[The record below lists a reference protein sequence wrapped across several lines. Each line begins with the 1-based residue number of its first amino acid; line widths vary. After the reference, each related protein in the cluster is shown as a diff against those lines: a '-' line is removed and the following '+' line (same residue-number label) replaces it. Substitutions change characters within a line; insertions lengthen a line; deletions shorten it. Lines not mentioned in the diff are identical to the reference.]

1 MAMTRL
7 TVPANAL
14 MEVDPGLETQ
24 LRFPEEGRPLL
35 VSVRLTRVP
44 PPRRRSPGL
53 AIALVA
59 ASLGTC
65 VGALIGFNAAT
76 SAAQRNIAEARLD
89 ARPGVPQEQSAV
101 PPRRAPS
108 SVVEPGSAMPPTTRP
123 PAPVVRPDGGA
134 GSAGRDPFR
143 LTQ

>member
-14 MEVDPGLETQ
+14 MEVDPSLETQ

-35 VSVRLTRVP
+35 VSVRPTRVP
-44 PPRRRSPGL
+44 PPRRRAPGL

-59 ASLGTC
+59 ASLGTG
-65 VGALIGFNAAT
+65 VGALIGFDAAT

-89 ARPGVPQEQSAV
+89 AQPGVPQEQSAV
-101 PPRRAPS
+101 PPGRAPS
-108 SVVEPGSAMPPTTRP
+108 VAEPGSAMPPATRP
-123 PAPVVRPDGGA
+123 PALVVRPDGGA